1 MGSKLDKII
10 FVTQNLAPFRID
22 WLDELAKYFK
32 IEIFYYNELDLKG
45 KTNPKYMERKPCKA
59 MYKRVQGKNP
69 MIRVFRTFRHIIE
82 IYDFN
87 SMIIL
92 DGYGFVEQVF
102 LIFLLQNKK
111 IKYVITVDGILL
123 NHHEKKIIYYL
134 KKKLLNKA
142 EFIFST
148 SKSTDEIIQYYGVNK
163 KNIIRHIFTPLFQKD
178 LITVKELENKKV
190 WKEQLGYLD
199 KFLVL
204 SVGKIIESKGF
215 DLNLE
220 LARRN
225 PHLYFII
232 IGGKPTENFV
242 KYIEENKINNVEFI
256 DFCDKEKL
264 SKFYVASDIFFH
276 PTRTDVW
283 GLVINE
289 AMAHGLPIITTKK
302 CVAGVSLVANGCSGF
317 IVEVDDIDEMERKLN
332 YFYKNPEEINKF
344 GIKNLKIISEN
355 TIEKSTLKDYENLL
369 AWRSKNG

>member
-1 MGSKLDKII
+1 MGSKLNKII

-45 KTNPKYMERKPCKA
+45 KTNPKYMERKPRKA
-59 MYKRVQGKNP
+59 TYKLVQGKNP
-69 MIRVFRTFRHIIE
+69 ISRAFRTFKHLIK
-82 IYDFN
+82 IYDLN
-87 SMIIL
+87 SIIIL
-92 DGYGFVEQVF
+92 DGYGFIEQVF

-111 IKYVITVDGILL
+111 IKYVITIDGILL
-123 NHHEKKIIYYL
+123 NRNEKKIIYYL
-134 KKKLLNKA
+134 KKRLLNKA

-148 SKSTDEIIQYYGVNK
+148 SKSTDEIIQYYGVNE
-163 KNIIRHIFTPLFQKD
+163 KNIIRHIFTPLFQRD
-178 LITVKELENKKV
+178 LFTVKELENKKN

-215 DLNLE
+215 DINLE

-232 IGGKPTENFV
+232 VGGKPTTDFI
-242 KYIEENKINNVEFI
+242 KYMQENKINNIEFI

-264 SKFYVASDIFFH
+264 NKFYVASDIFFH

-289 AMAHGLPIITTKK
+289 AMAHGLPIITTNK
-302 CVAGVSLVANGCSGF
+302 CVAGVSLVANDCSGY

-332 YFYKNPEEINKF
+332 YFYKNPEEIKKF

-369 AWRSKNG
+369 AWRSKNE